1 MVEEITKKEDELCG
15 FAPYLTLSR
24 PGWGLSLSRGG
35 IRATTPARVP
45 PPQSRPSPT
54 HPHSAAGGPRERR
67 THPSRSTGSVWEALT
82 AE

>member
-15 FAPYLTLSR
+15 FAPYLTRSR

-45 PPQSRPSPT
+45 PPQYPPT
-54 HPHSAAGGPRERR
+54 LSDKPERVLWTLR
-67 THPSRSTGSVWEALT
+67 QSCPGCCSHGQCRMADV
-82 AE
+82 